1 MENFERLERLL
12 LNKSYQELTPAEADW
27 IASQDV
33 DQEAFN
39 QQREVLRSMKN
50 NLSQKS
56 PLAPSSDVFR
66 NALSFQQK
74 SRLRSRRKVWLVGAA
89 MITIGCFIGHWSGTV
104 QDTIV
109 LEQAQETPVSNI
121 VRDTIFVNQ
130 IREIQSDPKIIYR
143 DRIQKDTV
151 YISMPVANNTTAEE
165 LARDILSVTSVKDL
179 PDLSRNAR
187 DTEAL
192 LKILVQVY

>member
-12 LNKSYQELTPAEADW
+12 LNKSYQELTRSEAGW
-27 IASQDV
+27 MASQGIDR
-33 DQEAFN
+33 EAFN

-50 NLSQKS
+50 NFSGRG
-56 PLAPSSDVFR
+56 PLAPSSDIFR
-66 NALSFQQK
+66 EALSVQRKIGVQ
-74 SRLRSRRKVWLVGAA
+74 SRKRIWLVGAA
-89 MITIGCFIGHWSGTV
+89 MIAIGCFIGRWSATV

-109 LEQAQETPVSNI
+109 LEEVHEVPVSKI

-143 DRIQKDTV
+143 DRVQKDTV
-151 YISMPVANNTTAEE
+151 YISVPIANNTTAEE
-165 LARDILSVTSVKDL
+165 LTRDVLSVTSVNDL
-179 PDLSRNAR
+179 PELSRNAR